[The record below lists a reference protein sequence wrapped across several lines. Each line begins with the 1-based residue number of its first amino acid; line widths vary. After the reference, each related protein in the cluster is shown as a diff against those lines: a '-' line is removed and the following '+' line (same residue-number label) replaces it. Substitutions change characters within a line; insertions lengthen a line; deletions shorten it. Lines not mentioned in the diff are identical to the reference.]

1 MINND
6 NNDRIR
12 TPSSEAYNVLRGSE
26 DIYSS
31 ISLDNGAY
39 AKQYGSQAVAGRS
52 IVHEQVLQVRRHE
65 DPTLLTITTVW
76 RYPPFA
82 SVSVAMHLKL
92 FEAITGLCC
101 P

>member
-1 MINND
+1 MMII
-6 NNDRIR
+6 RIR

-26 DIYSS
+26 DIYSR

-65 DPTLLTITTVW
+65 DKRI
-76 RYPPFA
+76 RGNA
-82 SVSVAMHLKL
+82 SQAV
-92 FEAITGLCC
+92 
-101 P
+101 